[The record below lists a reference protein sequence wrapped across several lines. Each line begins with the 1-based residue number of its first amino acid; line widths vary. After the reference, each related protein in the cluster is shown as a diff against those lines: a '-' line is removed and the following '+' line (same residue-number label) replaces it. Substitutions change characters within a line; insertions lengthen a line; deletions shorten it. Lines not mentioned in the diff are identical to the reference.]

1 MLCYVSLDHKSVK
14 MKGSQKRSD
23 VSEQAQRVA
32 TTGCPPDDSPVPVR
46 ISKEHWKAYSKE
58 LKDDYNPKPCVWTRR
73 IKEFWQR
80 DGDTWIE
87 ITVFTGRVNRRTKE
101 LVYRSLFYSVNLK
114 IAYWDEP
121 PTGATTII
129 WANGLHESVRS
140 EPSEPRI
147 PKGRLGHF

>member
-1 MLCYVSLDHKSVK
+1 
-14 MKGSQKRSD
+14 MKGSQKHSD
-23 VSEQAQRVA
+23 QAERA
-32 TTGCPPDDSPVPVR
+32 TTTDCPLGDSRVPVR
-46 ISKEHWKAYSKE
+46 ITKEHWKAYSKE
-58 LKDDYNPKPCVWTRR
+58 LKDDYKPKPSAWTRR

-129 WANGLHESVRS
+129 WAHEGVRS
-140 EPSEPRI
+140 EPSEPPHV
-147 PKGRLGHF
+147 PKARLGHC

>member
-1 MLCYVSLDHKSVK
+1 

-23 VSEQAQRVA
+23 LSEQAQRVSV
-32 TTGCPPDDSPVPVR
+32 TDCPHLDDSSVPVR
-46 ISKEHWKAYSKE
+46 ITKEHWKAYSKE
-58 LKDDYNPKPCVWTRR
+58 LKDDYKPKPCAWTRR

-101 LVYRSLFYSVNLK
+101 LVYRSLFYSVTLK

-129 WANGLHESVRS
+129 WAPKNMKS
-140 EPSEPRI
+140 EPSMPCN
-147 PKGRLGHF
+147 PKMRLGHC